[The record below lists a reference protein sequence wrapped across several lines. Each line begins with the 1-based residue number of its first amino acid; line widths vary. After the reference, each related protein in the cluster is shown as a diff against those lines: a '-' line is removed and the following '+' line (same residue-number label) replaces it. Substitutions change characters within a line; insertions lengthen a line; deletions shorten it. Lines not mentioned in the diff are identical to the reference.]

1 MDREANR
8 RILDRAAAEALKF
21 RNGIAERSHSPVKKY
36 AEMAGMFAG
45 PLPEHPADGEDVMK
59 ELVAKADM
67 RLMMPTGPRLN

>member
-1 MDREANR
+1 MDSEANR